1 MIVNMSKLTKNRKL
15 ALEKLDKDK
24 QYTISEAAGLVKE
37 MTSTKF
43 DSSVDIDVR
52 LGVDPRKANQMVR
65 GVVTLPHGT
74 GKDVKV
80 LVLCTPEK
88 VDEAKEAGADYVG
101 LDDYIEKIEKGWT
114 DMDVIITMPPVMAKI
129 GKLGR
134 VLGPRG
140 LMPNPK
146 SGTVTMEIGKAVQ
159 DVKMGKIDFKV
170 DKYGIVHTSIG
181 KISFPSEKIA
191 DNAREFINTIIKLK
205 PTAAKGTYIKSIYL
219 SSTMSPGVKLDPK
232 AIED

>member
-1 MIVNMSKLTKNRKL
+1 MSKLTKNRKL

-37 MTSTKF
+37 MTKTKF
-43 DSSVDIDVR
+43 DASVDIDVR

-74 GKDVKV
+74 GKEVKV

-88 VDEAKEAGADYVG
+88 EDEAKEAGADYVG

-146 SGTVTMEIGKAVQ
+146 SGTVTMDIGKAVS

-170 DKYGIVHTSIG
+170 DKFGIVHTSIG
-181 KISFPSEKIA
+181 KVSFTAEKISE
-191 DNAREFINTIIKLK
+191 NAREFVNTIIKLK
-205 PTAAKGTYIKSIYL
+205 PSSAKGTYIRSIYL
-219 SSTMSPGVKLDPK
+219 SSTMSPGVKIDPK
-232 AIED
+232 AIEDK

>member
-1 MIVNMSKLTKNRKL
+1 MSKLTKNRKL

-24 QYTISEAAGLVKE
+24 QYTIGEASGLVKE
-37 MTSTKF
+37 ITSTKF
-43 DSSVDIDVR
+43 DASVDIDVR

-74 GKDVKV
+74 GKEIRV

-88 VDEAKEAGADYVG
+88 EEEAKAAGADHVG

-146 SGTVTMEIGKAVQ
+146 SGTVTMEIGKAVK

-181 KISFPSEKIA
+181 KVSFTAEKIA
-191 DNAREFINTIIKLK
+191 DNAREFIQTIVKLK

-219 SSTMSPGVKLDPK
+219 SSTMSPGVKIDPK
-232 AIED
+232 AIEE

>member
-1 MIVNMSKLTKNRKL
+1 MSKLTKNRKL

-24 QYTISEAAGLVKE
+24 QYTINEASGLVKE
-37 MTSTKF
+37 MTTSKF
-43 DSSVDIDVR
+43 DASVDIDVR

-88 VDEAKEAGADYVG
+88 EDEAKEAGADYVG

-114 DMDVIITMPPVMAKI
+114 DMDVIVTMPPVMAKI

-146 SGTVTMEIGKAVQ
+146 SGTVTMEIGKAVS

-170 DKYGIVHTSIG
+170 DKYGIIHTSIG
-181 KISFPSEKIA
+181 KVSFTAEKIA
-191 DNAREFINTIIKLK
+191 ENVREFVNTIIKLK
-205 PTAAKGTYIKSIYL
+205 PSSAKGTYIKSIYL

-232 AIED
+232 AIEE

>member
-1 MIVNMSKLTKNRKL
+1 MSKLTKNRKL
-15 ALEKLDKDK
+15 ALEKLDKDQ
-24 QYTISEAAGLVKE
+24 QYTIGEAAGLVKE

-43 DSSVDIDVR
+43 DASVDIDVR

-80 LVLCTPEK
+80 LVMCTPEK
-88 VDEAKEAGADYVG
+88 EDEAKEAGADYVG

-146 SGTVTMEIGKAVQ
+146 SGTVTMEIGKAVK

-181 KISFPSEKIA
+181 KVSFSAEKIA
-191 DNAREFINTIIKLK
+191 ENVREFMNTIVKLK
-205 PTAAKGTYIKSIYL
+205 PSAAKGTYIKSIYL
-219 SSTMSPGVKLDPK
+219 SSTMSPGIKLDPK
-232 AIED
+232 AIEE